1 MRLPLTL
8 KICAG
13 ALFLAVLQAVI
24 AISAFRTLQSSPEPT
39 ASRNQAAVLAL
50 SRMQLSLAALGSTE
64 VELLQGG
71 RAVEGGLVAYHRKQL
86 AAALDQLSVEGA
98 GDLPPQLRSAQE
110 LYLSHLA
117 NFMALPA
124 GTTPEVLQARAEL
137 LRQQRTGVEDQ
148 LRRFQD
154 QLLAEQQR
162 RVLDSAKARERSAV
176 LLLLLAGLGTVLGV
190 GASLV
195 VARRVAASLGRLSYA
210 TSAIAE
216 GAFDAVPQVDSN
228 DELGDLAT
236 GLGVMAKKLKNYE
249 QICLDASPLT
259 RLPGNIAIE
268 RALNDRIRVGE
279 KFALCYVDL
288 DNFKAYNDRYG
299 YAKGSEIIKA
309 TGEILYECC
318 RRHGRVEDFVGHIGG
333 DDFVLI
339 TSPELVD
346 TVCAAIIEDFDR
358 MIPGHYNHQDLE
370 RGYIEAIDRYGTTR
384 QFPIMTLSIA
394 VVSDDKR
401 QISSPQEI
409 AQVASEIKDFVKA
422 LPGSNYLID
431 RRRGQRLGLG

>member
-24 AISAFRTLQSSPEPT
+24 AISAFRSLQSNPEPSD
-39 ASRNQAAVLAL
+39 SRTQGAVLAIA
-50 SRMQLSLAALGSTE
+50 RMHHSLEALGSLE
-64 VELLQGG
+64 GELKTAESSAGQALI
-71 RAVEGGLVAYHRKQL
+71 RFHRKQL
-86 AAALDQLSVEGA
+86 ETDLDHIIADGVGKTSPQWRAVQEGF
-98 GDLPPQLRSAQE
+98 LTN
-110 LYLSHLA
+110 LA
-117 NFMALPA
+117 NFLSLPA
-124 GTTPEVLQARAEL
+124 GTTQEVLIARMEL
-137 LRQQRTGVEDQ
+137 LQQQRVLAQDQ
-148 LRRFQD
+148 LR
-154 QLLAEQQR
+154 QLQELLQREQHQR
-162 RVLDSAKARERSAV
+162 KNEAAKTRESSA
-176 LLLLLAGLGTVLGV
+176 LLLLILAGLGTVLGV
-190 GASLV
+190 GVSLL
-195 VARRVAASLGRLSYA
+195 VAMRVGSALGRLSYS

-216 GAFDAVPQVDSN
+216 GAFDAVPQVYSN
-228 DELGDLAT
+228 DELGDLAA
-236 GLGVMAKKLKNYE
+236 GLGVMAQKLKNYE
-249 QICLDASPLT
+249 QLCLDASPLT

-268 RALNDRIRVGE
+268 RALNDRLRVGE

-299 YAKGSEIIKA
+299 YAKGSEIIKM
-309 TGEILYECC
+309 TGEILYESC

-339 TSPELVD
+339 TSPELVPA
-346 TVCAAIIEDFDR
+346 VCGAIIQDFDR
-358 MIPGHYNHQDLE
+358 MIPGHYNVKDLE
-370 RGYIEAIDRYGTTR
+370 LGYIEATDRYGTPR

-422 LPGSNYLID
+422 MPGSNYLID
-431 RRRGQRLGLG
+431 RRRGLRA